1 MNKTCS
7 VSSLR
12 PSDINHSLAVP
23 SHAADEPLE
32 RQLFQITPLLL
43 EGVLELSQRLRL
55 VRTLCDRPLEQVPT
69 AFDGMQ
75 IRGSIRPLHTQENF
89 SLQVVGND
97 PGTVWRSVVI
107 HEDEVFTDRTCIGFY
122 VDIKDFIP
130 LPDCGDRALWEER
143 QVSCL
148 AC

>member
-12 PSDINHSLAVP
+12 PSDINHSLTVS

-32 RQLFQITPLLL
+32 RQLFQIIPRML
-43 EGVLELSQRLRL
+43 EGVLELSQRPRL
-55 VRTLCDRPLEQVPT
+55 VRTLCNRPLEHVPT
-69 AFDGMQ
+69 VFHGMQ
-75 IRGSIRPLHTQENF
+75 IRGSIRPLHTEENF
-89 SLQVVGND
+89 SLQVVGNG

-107 HEDEVFTDRTCIGFY
+107 HEDEVFTNSTCIGFY
-122 VDIKDFIP
+122 VDVKDSIP

-143 QVSCL
+143 QVSRL